1 MLWLILFTVYVSN
14 TMDRIRILFI
24 CIHNSARSQMAEAF
38 MNRYAGDIAE
48 AMSAGLEPGAL
59 NPDAVEVMREAGI
72 DISRNA
78 VKSAFDLYKQS
89 MMFSYVIAVCDP
101 EAAERC
107 PLFPGVAKKLH
118 WPFADPS
125 AFTGTREEVLEKTRK
140 VRDEIEAKVREFAAE
155 LRTMYPA

>member
-1 MLWLILFTVYVSN
+1 
-14 TMDRIRILFI
+14 MDRIRILFI

-89 MMFSYVIAVCDP
+89 MMFSCVIAVCDP

-125 AFTGTREEVLEKTRK
+125 TFTGTREEVLEKTRK